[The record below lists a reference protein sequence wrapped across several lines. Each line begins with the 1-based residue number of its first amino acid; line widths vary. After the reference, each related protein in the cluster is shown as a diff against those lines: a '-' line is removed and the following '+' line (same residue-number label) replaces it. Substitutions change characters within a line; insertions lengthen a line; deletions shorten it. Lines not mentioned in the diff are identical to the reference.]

1 MRDLERYLE
10 AQYGPEPS
18 GDLLDLMDSDPA
30 RYLNPG
36 DFSVEELS
44 WQL

>member
-1 MRDLERYLE
+1 MIDFERYYE
-10 AQYGPEPS
+10 ANFGVEP
-18 GDLLDLMDSDPA
+18 DEDTLALMDSDPA

-44 WQL
+44 